1 LNQAG
6 RRSLARTGSA
16 LGGAGILVAGSA
28 AALLTAFAGSAG
40 AASTITVDSNADGVA
55 VAGNCSDNTPGNCRL
70 RDAGALAVDGDTIT
84 IAPSISNITLTNGT
98 INTQAVNITGPGAA
112 ALTIT
117 TTAAPYAYDTFR
129 VNGTGDVVIS
139 GVTITKNRVRAT
151 NTGAFTLDH
160 VTISGSTGCYGGAL
174 YAGGGITELE
184 IIHSNFENNTSTD
197 GGGAVQIFRAENVTV
212 IDSTFTNNQGQEGGA
227 LYAQNANDFTM
238 VSSTF
243 TGNSASRAGGAVMLS
258 NISGVTTITD
268 TTIDSNHADG
278 SGGGISTSIQA
289 GNGASGIININN
301 STLSNNTSDASGAG
315 LAFFNSDGSVA
326 TINNSTITGNAAAI
340 AGGGVAVGRD
350 FSLNLNQSTI
360 SANSAAGIYLND
372 GGGGISIYDELSVVT
387 MSGTIVSGNTSA
399 VVGAAD
405 FGLYQYDGSETG
417 SFTATNSLIG
427 EVDSRITANGT
438 NNVTTTNPLLGALA
452 NNGGPT
458 KTMAPLAGSPAIDA
472 GPNPVATFT
481 GNQFD
486 QRGPGFPRVVGG
498 LVDIGAFEIQP
509 APEPDPVAPAF
520 TG

>member
-1 LNQAG
+1 
-6 RRSLARTGSA
+6 
-16 LGGAGILVAGSA
+16 
-28 AALLTAFAGSAG
+28 
-40 AASTITVDSNADGVA
+40 
-55 VAGNCSDNTPGNCRL
+55 
-70 RDAGALAVDGDTIT
+70 
-84 IAPSISNITLTNGT
+84 
-98 INTQAVNITGPGAA
+98 
-112 ALTIT
+112 
-117 TTAAPYAYDTFR
+117 
-129 VNGTGDVVIS
+129 
-139 GVTITKNRVRAT
+139 
-151 NTGAFTLDH
+151 

-212 IDSTFTNNQGQEGGA
+212 IDSTFTNNQGHEGGA